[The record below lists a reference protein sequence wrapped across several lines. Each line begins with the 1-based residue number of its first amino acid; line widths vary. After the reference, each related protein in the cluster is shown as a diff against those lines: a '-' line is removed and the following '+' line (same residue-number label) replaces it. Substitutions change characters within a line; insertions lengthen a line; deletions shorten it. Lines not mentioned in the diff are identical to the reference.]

1 MRDIQSFVCGD
12 WVGPDS
18 SARGVFDAVDGSQI
32 GVAGS
37 LGFDRAA
44 MVDYAKSVS
53 GLRGHWVLIV
63 RQWWTMPN
71 P

>member
-18 SARGVFDAVDGSQI
+18 SARGVFDAVDGTRI

-44 MVDYAKSVS
+44 MVDYAN
-53 GLRGHWVLIV
+53 R
-63 RQWWTMPN
+63 
-71 P
+71 